1 MRNFLLICL
10 MLNLYCLKAQE
21 QITVFFDFNKS
32 DLNSIAKQKLA
43 FFSKNKDFQ
52 VVGVFGY
59 CDWKGTNQYNDSLAL
74 KRVSAVTEFLKSNGV
89 MISDSFESK
98 GFGENFKQSK
108 MQSENRK
115 VIINYKKT
123 ELKIEVPVVENNLQ
137 TMVSIAKKGDKI
149 TLKNLNFYNS
159 SPVLLPESE
168 PVLRELLE
176 IMRSKPNLKIEI
188 QGHICCQ
195 LVADNMDVSTSRARA
210 VYNFLTQHKIDRKR
224 LSYKGFG
231 ISRPLHPIPENSS
244 QEEKENRRVEIM
256 ILEN

>member
-1 MRNFLLICL
+1 MKNLLAVCLLLNF
-10 MLNLYCLKAQE
+10 YCINAQE
-21 QITVFFDFNKS
+21 QITVYFDFNKS
-32 DLNSIAKQKLA
+32 ELNEQSKQKLA
-43 FFSKNKDFQ
+43 FFEKSKDYQ
-52 VVGVFGY
+52 VLSVSGY
-59 CDWKGTNQYNDSLAL
+59 CDWKGTNQYNDSLAV
-74 KRVSAVTEFLKSNGV
+74 KRALVVYEYLRSIGV
-89 MISDSFESK
+89 PTTNNFEQK
-98 GFGENFKQSK
+98 GFGENFNQSK
-108 MQSENRK
+108 IQSENRK
-115 VIINYKKT
+115 VIVSYLKK
-123 ELKIEVPVVENNLQ
+123 ELNIKPDSDLQ

-168 PVLRELLE
+168 PILRELLE

-231 ISRPLHPIPENSS
+231 ISKPLHPIPENSA